1 MSDLSSML
9 SDFVDLNSMVNEVE
23 KSEKKSAF
31 WRPTKKDTV
40 IRILPPI
47 KANGEKLMWFEH
59 KVHWINSQPYEC
71 LNQTVVDKDGNLHN
85 ACECPVCKMT
95 RALYNA
101 KTEEATALAKKI
113 SGKTRYVVRILVRDD
128 PEYATTPVFYEL
140 PFSIYEKIKNAI
152 LSKEWGTLCGP
163 LDGRDFTITKTGEGM
178 YTNYDASSFKP
189 MTSKIADTNEKIV
202 EILTKAK
209 DMSYNSLI
217 NFKTADDIKSIALEN
232 DDIAR
237 FFGTKLVQTANV
249 VAKPVQAPV
258 QETFTPAEE
267 MVPPVVEEPAAPAQT
282 EQSAADELD
291 SLLAGLI

>member
-1 MSDLSSML
+1 
-9 SDFVDLNSMVNEVE
+9 
-23 KSEKKSAF
+23 
-31 WRPTKKDTV
+31 
-40 IRILPPI
+40 
-47 KANGEKLMWFEH
+47 
-59 KVHWINSQPYEC
+59 
-71 LNQTVVDKDGNLHN
+71 
-85 ACECPVCKMT
+85 
-95 RALYNA
+95 
-101 KTEEATALAKKI
+101 
-113 SGKTRYVVRILVRDD
+113 
-128 PEYATTPVFYEL
+128 
-140 PFSIYEKIKNAI
+140 
-152 LSKEWGTLCGP
+152 
-163 LDGRDFTITKTGEGM
+163 M

-258 QETFTPAEE
+258 QETFTPVDE